1 MEELII
7 AGRKVP
13 YLILRKKIKNTY
25 LRVKP
30 EGYIQVTT
38 HARISHAT
46 VVDFI
51 RQNERRIIN
60 ELERLGKKQVVS
72 LDKALIFGAVYPCRK
87 NHASKT
93 AFLADGEFVI
103 PDLPEEKAEK
113 KAIEAYY
120 GNIVWQE
127 AMRICIARGTA
138 LANEFDLSAV
148 HFKTQRMKSQF
159 GSCQP
164 QKNIIKL
171 NTVLGRFDPKY
182 LDAILL
188 HEICHLRVQNH
199 GPEFYRLL
207 LEYVPEYRKI
217 RRELNRMV
225 KTIGV

>member
-1 MEELII
+1 MLELLI
-7 AGRKVP
+7 AGRKVS
-13 YLILRKKIKNTY
+13 YVIQRKKIKNTY

-30 EGYIQVTT
+30 EGYILITT
-38 HARISHAT
+38 HAKISNAT
-46 VVDFI
+46 VLDFI
-51 RQNERRIIN
+51 RRNEKRIVK
-60 ELERLGKKQVVS
+60 ELDRLGKKQVVS
-72 LDKALIFGAVYPCRK
+72 LDKALIFGAVYPCHK
-87 NHASKT
+87 NQASTT

-120 GNIVWQE
+120 GNLIWQE
-127 AMRICIARGTA
+127 AMRICITRGTA
-138 LANEFDLSAV
+138 LAEQFDLSGV

-164 QKNIIKL
+164 QKRVIKL

-188 HEICHLRVQNH
+188 HEICHLRVPNH